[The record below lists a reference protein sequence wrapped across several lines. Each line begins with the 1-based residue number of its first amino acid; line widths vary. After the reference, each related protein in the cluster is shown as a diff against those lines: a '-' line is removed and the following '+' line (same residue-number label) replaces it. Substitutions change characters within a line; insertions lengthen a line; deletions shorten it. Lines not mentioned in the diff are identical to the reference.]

1 MKIAV
6 LGPPGTF
13 TEKAAEKYMNIRQL
27 DGVLNYYSTLHK
39 TMHSIGNECVLGV
52 IPVENTLDGFVQI
65 ILDQLALT
73 HLQIIHELVLPIRFG
88 FIANV
93 ETMNQVHTMH
103 VQFKTNNQCLEFL
116 ENHHSIDVITTP
128 SNSASYDAV
137 LKGETGTGAIVPMH
151 IIDQLKANPNP
162 QIPLIIEDIADSMD
176 NETRFLV
183 LAKEMDHWEE
193 LEHEWKTLIMI
204 EENSDRPGLLAGILG
219 IFGKYGINLKSIIS
233 RPTKARLG
241 EYNFFID
248 IDACYLR
255 DTNAKKAI
263 DEINKEFNIR
273 ILGSYYRVE

>member
-6 LGPPGTF
+6 LGPSGTF
-13 TEKAAEKYMNIRQL
+13 TEKAAQKYMKVRQL

-39 TMHSIGNECVLGV
+39 TMRSIGNECTLGV

-65 ILDQLALT
+65 ILDQLAVSR
-73 HLQIIHELVLPIRFG
+73 LQIIHELVLPIRFG

-93 ETMNQVHTMH
+93 PSMDQVTNIH
-103 VQFKTNNQCLEFL
+103 VQFKTNNQCLDFL
-116 ENHHSIDVITTP
+116 EKYHNIDVITTP

-137 LKGETGTGAIVPMH
+137 LKGEKGTAAIVPMH
-151 IIDQLKANPNP
+151 IIDELKQNKSK
-162 QIPLIIEDIADSMD
+162 IIELIIEDIADSLE

-183 LAKEMDHWEE
+183 VAKEMNH
-193 LEHEWKTLIMI
+193 LEGVDEEWKTLIMI

-255 DTNAKKAI
+255 DDKAKKAI
-263 DEINKEFNIR
+263 DEINSEFNIR